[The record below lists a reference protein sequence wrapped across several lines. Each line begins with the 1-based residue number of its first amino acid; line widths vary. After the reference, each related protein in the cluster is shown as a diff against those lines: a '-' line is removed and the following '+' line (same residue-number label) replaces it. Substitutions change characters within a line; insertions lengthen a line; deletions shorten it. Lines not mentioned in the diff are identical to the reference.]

1 MTPAPRKLR
10 VAYVYRRFSR
20 QGSIESFYTRNAE
33 RLSHD
38 EDVTAVCSSDD
49 RASTAAPLS
58 FLDVN
63 PLVEGRTRF
72 RYALECASF
81 AVRAAA
87 VMRQRRSE
95 FDVIHSEGFATLSAD
110 LVSVHAVRPAEGE
123 HYWGHVE
130 PDAWLRRR
138 IAPYLFRPQSGV
150 VMAIERRLFR
160 AGHRPY
166 CITPTK
172 AIKADLERIYGVPEH
187 MVSVVP
193 YGVETARFAPDAEA
207 RRSVRAELDVPEDR
221 LAYLFVGDGFERK
234 GLARAIAALAAA
246 SGDAEL
252 WVAGGTEDL
261 VSEYRAHAVA
271 GGVGERVR
279 FLGRLPNTQMPRL
292 YAAADVFVLLSQQD
306 SWGHTV
312 IESMASGRPVLISGF
327 VGASEVVRDG
337 ENGYVVPGMGDPAA
351 AAAIMDGPLA
361 DPEALRAMGERARRV
376 SAAFD
381 RDAIYPSFRD
391 AHHLAH
397 EVRLAR
403 EL

>member
-1 MTPAPRKLR
+1 MPAPRKLR

-20 QGSIESFYTRNAE
+20 QGSIEGFYARNAE

-38 EDVTAVCSSDD
+38 EDVTAVCSSGD
-49 RASTAAPLS
+49 RASTDAPLR
-58 FLDVN
+58 FLDVD
-63 PLVEGRTRF
+63 PLVEGRSRY
-72 RYALECASF
+72 RYAIECLSF
-81 AVRAAA
+81 AVRASAA
-87 VMRQRRSE
+87 LRRRRSE

-166 CITPTK
+166 CITPTH
-172 AIKADLERIYGVPEH
+172 AIKADLERVYGVPEH

-193 YGVETARFAPDAEA
+193 YGVETARFAPDADA
-207 RRSVRAELDVPEDR
+207 RRSVRAELGVPDDR
-221 LAYLFVGDGFERK
+221 SVYLFVGDGFERK
-234 GLARAIAALAAA
+234 GLARAIQALAAT

-252 WVAGGTEDL
+252 WVIGGTEDL
-261 VSEYRAHAVA
+261 VSEYRRLAVT

-279 FLGRLPNTQMPRL
+279 FFGRLPNAEVSRW

-312 IESMASGRPVLISGF
+312 IESMASGRPVLISEF

-337 ENGYVVPGMGDPAA
+337 ENGFVVPGMGDPAA
-351 AAAIMDGPLA
+351 AAAVMNGPLA
-361 DPEALRAMGERARRV
+361 DREAVRAMGERARRV
-376 SAAFD
+376 SSDFD
-381 RDAIYPSFRD
+381 RDAIYPRFRE
-391 AHHLAH
+391 AHRLAH
-397 EVRLAR
+397 EARLAR